1 MLQQPFVVQ
10 VTVRDDQQQKP
21 MSGATVEIIGQMD
34 HPGMAPVVVNASEA
48 ESGIYRGSVT
58 LDMAGRWVLRITAA
72 LPDGRRAE
80 QKIDV
85 AIEP

>member
-1 MLQQPFVVQ
+1 
-10 VTVRDDQQQKP
+10 
-21 MSGATVEIIGQMD
+21 
-34 HPGMAPVVVNASEA
+34 MAPVVVNASEA